1 MLESR
6 TSENVELLAD
16 RTIWGGIGGL
26 ITATGLAQ
34 WSHLASLLA
43 ACCTMIFMCIRIYE
57 VLKKK

>member
-43 ACCTMIFMCIRIYE
+43 ACCTMIFMCIRIYQ

>member
-6 TSENVELLAD
+6 TSENVEILAD

-34 WSHLASLLA
+34 WSHLASLIA
-43 ACCTMIFMCIRIYE
+43 AVCTAVFMCIRIYQ
-57 VLKKK
+57 VLKK